1 MSTLRG
7 VPSAYA
13 AVAPPIELRRAHR
26 LMSLSR
32 VLEERLIK
40 MSKSSDGY
48 FWIGGPGE
56 EAFNVPLGLLVKKGH
71 GLDHDFLHLHYRSS
85 AIMLAMG
92 MDPKDAIRQMAS
104 KATDPFSGGRNF
116 VNHYS
121 YRPWNVVP
129 GTSTI
134 ETQYAIAPG
143 TALAQ
148 LRHGGDGI
156 TIVNGGDAG
165 TAEGD
170 FATCLGWSSRP
181 GRELPILILVT
192 NNAYGISTPASEVHG
207 DSPIARRADAFG
219 IRWDIVN
226 GNDLF
231 ESWQKLHE
239 VMSYVRKERKPFCLE
254 AIVGRLHGHSSSSG
268 ALRIHGE
275 VDPIEVLERKMVADR
290 WLAEGEGARERERM
304 AEDLATMLHEVREE
318 AAPVPESMFD
328 FTFAGDRA
336 DARRVRRY

>member
-7 VPSAYA
+7 VPPPFEIA
-13 AVAPPIELRRAHR
+13 APPMDARRVHR
-26 LMSLSR
+26 LMSLAR

-71 GLDHDFLHLHYRSS
+71 GLEFDYLHLHYRSS
-85 AIMLAMG
+85 ATLLAMG
-92 MDPKDAIRQMAS
+92 MDPRDAIRQMAS
-104 KATDPFSGGRNF
+104 RATDPFSGGRNF
-116 VNHYS
+116 VNHYA

-129 GTSTI
+129 GSSTI
-134 ETQYAIAPG
+134 ATQYAVAPG

-181 GRELPILILVT
+181 GRELPILIIIT
-192 NNAYGISTPASEVHG
+192 NNSYGISTPAAEVHG
-207 DSPIARRADAFG
+207 DELIARRADAFG
-219 IRWDIVN
+219 IRWDAVD
-226 GNDLF
+226 GTDA
-231 ESWQKLHE
+231 ERSWTVLHKA
-239 VMSYVRKERKPFCLE
+239 MSYVRSERKPFCLE
-254 AIVGRLHGHSSSSG
+254 ARVSRLHGHSSSSG
-268 ALRIHGE
+268 ALRVTGE
-275 VDPIEVLERKMVADR
+275 ADPLHVFEARLVERGILVAGQGESDR
-290 WLAEGEGARERERM
+290 DRM
-304 AEDLATMLHEVREE
+304 AEEIARALHEVREE
-318 AAPVPESMFD
+318 PYPDPSSMFD
-328 FTFAGDRA
+328 FTYAGDEPA
-336 DARRVRRY
+336 QRRPRRI